1 MMMRL
6 VVLLAAT
13 TPVTSFKLPWSRSAP
28 KSGGYQLGDISK
40 AVYQTWTATV
50 EGDITKHTKALLSL
64 IDMYDV
70 TRLVF
75 TGHSLAGGAACLGT
89 YVVSGR
95 MKQAGSPWAAVAD
108 KVDVRTVAFSAPGAI
123 IQDVSKS
130 DDATQSFVADVSS
143 RCVNLIA
150 WMDIV
155 PRVTTDLSFMDAYL
169 EDTLPALAKDAVGRP
184 LPKLLYWLL
193 DARGKID
200 SMYDKGKDS
209 EPVQALLAVGKTLMH
224 GCPLILWEDD
234 TSEPVLIRDHLGPT
248 DDKAYLE
255 AYKYK
260 KLERGEDPVQRVLYE
275 HSLTYQGLSYNK
287 Q

>member
-1 MMMRL
+1 MIASARSWDSL
-6 VVLLAAT
+6 VH
-13 TPVTSFKLPWSRSAP
+13 F
-28 KSGGYQLGDISK
+28 
-40 AVYQTWTATV
+40 
-50 EGDITKHTKALLSL
+50 
-64 IDMYDV
+64 
-70 TRLVF
+70 
-75 TGHSLAGGAACLGT
+75 
-89 YVVSGR
+89 
-95 MKQAGSPWAAVAD
+95 
-108 KVDVRTVAFSAPGAI
+108 RTAPGAI

-155 PRVTTDLSFMDAYL
+155 PRVTTDLDFMDAYL

-200 SMYDKGKDS
+200 SLYDKGKDA

-224 GCPLILWEDD
+224 GCPLVLWEDD
-234 TSEPVLIRDHLGPT
+234 QSEPVLVHDHLGPT

-287 Q
+287 QD